1 MSHVCW
7 FMVHVNLYIFYLK
20 FSSLRSQIMVIT
32 TKANQVHLMLEE
44 LITLLPSPKQVQA
57 PLHYD
62 QTKPQQIKLRT
73 NIQLGSDPVAK
84 KNYGQ

>member
-1 MSHVCW
+1 LVKIITWALLFARPSLMDLAPLW
-7 FMVHVNLYIFYLK
+7 TK

-62 QTKPQQIKLRT
+62 PTSL
-73 NIQLGSDPVAK
+73 
-84 KNYGQ
+84 